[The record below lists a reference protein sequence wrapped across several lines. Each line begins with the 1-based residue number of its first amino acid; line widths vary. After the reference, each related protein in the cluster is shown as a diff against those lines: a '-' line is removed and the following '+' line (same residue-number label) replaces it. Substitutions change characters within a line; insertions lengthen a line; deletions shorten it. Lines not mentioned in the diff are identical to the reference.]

1 LESALATD
9 PALERPANTREKPRR
24 KTRSRPQ
31 LLNRQELDRRL
42 NSVQQ
47 FDQLVADIKA
57 DLAGDLTAIEARL
70 VEAFAGGA
78 VVLDSLNAKVLLGQE
93 VSLAE
98 FAGIASTM
106 VRVASRL
113 GLQRRAKDVSLPD
126 PLRYRSTEDEAA

>member
-1 LESALATD
+1 
-9 PALERPANTREKPRR
+9 
-24 KTRSRPQ
+24 
-31 LLNRQELDRRL
+31 LDRRL

-78 VVLDSLNAKVLLGQE
+78 VVLDSLNARVLLGQE

-113 GLQRRAKDVSLPD
+113 GLQRRTRDVTLPD
-126 PLRYRSTEDEAA
+126 PLRYRAESEDEDEAAA

>member
-1 LESALATD
+1 MALKY
-9 PALERPANTREKPRR
+9 PANTREKPHR

-31 LLNRQELDRRL
+31 LLNRQELDHRL

-57 DLAGDLTAIEARL
+57 DLAGDLTAIESRL

-78 VVLDSLNAKVLLGQE
+78 VVLDSLNARVLLGQE

-113 GLQRRAKDVSLPD
+113 GISRRAKDVTLPD
-126 PLRYRSTEDEAA
+126 PLHYRREDSTEDEAA